1 MFIFPSAT
9 IYIEIRV
16 EIPTPDFSFV
26 NTFTSLFSYSCFV
39 AHDPSALTDISETG
53 KCDNVTVCAYAL
65 QEWVVLGQVDVEKLI
80 EKHLNSVQDW
90 ERNFKALK
98 VRGKDSE
105 RLPRYSEACQTC

>member
-1 MFIFPSAT
+1 MFYLSICSQLHCGNPQHQ
-9 IYIEIRV
+9 
-16 EIPTPDFSFV
+16 
-26 NTFTSLFSYSCFV
+26 TSLLSTLLLPYLFSYSCLV

-53 KCDNVTVCAYAL
+53 KCDTVTVCAYAL

-80 EKHLNSVQDW
+80 EMHLNSVQDW

-105 RLPRYSEACQTC
+105 RLPRYM